1 MNWFKLRTLC
11 ILQGNDYVAIFEPMF
26 TRPGRVAVDGV
37 YCSGTGTD
45 GAVVPACDVLKPC
58 VLCIYE
64 RCALFGVLGAALIGA
79 IAPKTPLR
87 YVAMVIWLYSAFRGV
102 QLTYEHTM
110 LQLYPSPFATCDF
123 MVRFPEWLPL
133 DKWVPQVFVASG
145 DCAERQ
151 WDFLGLEM
159 PQWLLGIFIAYLIV
173 AVLVVISQPFKA
185 KKRDLFGR

>member
-45 GAVVPACDVLKPC
+45 GAVVPACDVTETL
-58 VLCIYE
+58 
-64 RCALFGVLGAALIGA
+64 RALFGA

>member
-1 MNWFKLRTLC
+1 MRNNSTIESLKAMRFSAMAAELERQMQDPSAYSNMGFEERLSLLVDAEWNCRQNNKLIRC
-11 ILQGNDYVAIFEPMF
+11 IREARFAESN
-26 TRPGRVAVDGV
+26 
-37 YCSGTGTD
+37 
-45 GAVVPACDVLKPC
+45 AVVEDIEYHEDRHLDKAQL
-58 VLCIYE
+58 
-64 RCALFGVLGAALIGA
+64 
-79 IAPKTPLR
+79 LR
-87 YVAMVIWLYSAFRGV
+87 
-102 QLTYEHTM
+102 
-110 LQLYPSPFATCDF
+110 FATCDF

>member
-1 MNWFKLRTLC
+1 MLTYLYECSRGRSAWFLLM
-11 ILQGNDYVAIFEPMF
+11 ISALALDGIALFFQHGMGLQ
-26 TRPGRVAVDGV
+26 
-37 YCSGTGTD
+37 
-45 GAVVPACDVLKPC
+45 PC
-58 VLCIYE
+58 VMCIYE
-64 RCALFGVLGAALIGA
+64 RIAVLGIAFAGFLGW
-79 IAPKTPLR
+79 IAPR
-87 YVAMVIWLYSAFRGV
+87 SAIIRWLAIVLWIYSGIAGL
-102 QLTYEHTM
+102 QLSWEHTM
-110 LQLYPSPFATCDF
+110 IQLYPSPFNTCDF
-123 MVRFPEWLPL
+123 FVNFPEWLPL

>member
-1 MNWFKLRTLC
+1 ML
-11 ILQGNDYVAIFEPMF
+11 
-26 TRPGRVAVDGV
+26 
-37 YCSGTGTD
+37 
-45 GAVVPACDVLKPC
+45 LKPC

-133 DKWVPQVFVASG
+133 DKWVPAVNQNFALYNVVKAWLASS
-145 DCAERQ
+145 A
-151 WDFLGLEM
+151 
-159 PQWLLGIFIAYLIV
+159 IV
-173 AVLVVISQPFKA
+173 AGSPARQNRVFLCP
-185 KKRDLFGR
+185 L

>member
-26 TRPGRVAVDGV
+26 TRR
-37 YCSGTGTD
+37 
-45 GAVVPACDVLKPC
+45 GAWLLMAFTALALELTALWFQHVMLLKPC

-123 MVRFPEWLPL
+123 MVRFRNGCRWINGCRKCLSPL
-133 DKWVPQVFVASG
+133 AIAPSVS
-145 DCAERQ
+145 
-151 WDFLGLEM
+151 
-159 PQWLLGIFIAYLIV
+159 GIFRYGNAAV
-173 AVLVVISQPFKA
+173 AARYFYRLPDCRGAGGDFPAV
-185 KKRDLFGR
+185 

>member
-1 MNWFKLRTLC
+1 MLRFLNQCSQGRGAWLLMAFTDLALELTALWFQHVML
-11 ILQGNDYVAIFEPMF
+11 
-26 TRPGRVAVDGV
+26 
-37 YCSGTGTD
+37 
-45 GAVVPACDVLKPC
+45 LKPC

>member
-1 MNWFKLRTLC
+1 M
-11 ILQGNDYVAIFEPMF
+11 P
-26 TRPGRVAVDGV
+26 
-37 YCSGTGTD
+37 
-45 GAVVPACDVLKPC
+45 AVVLLLKQN
-58 VLCIYE
+58 
-64 RCALFGVLGAALIGA
+64 
-79 IAPKTPLR
+79 LR
-87 YVAMVIWLYSAFRGV
+87 RAN
-102 QLTYEHTM
+102 
-110 LQLYPSPFATCDF
+110 PD
-123 MVRFPEWLPL
+123 FPEWLPL